1 MLEPT
6 IHSQYLLSIT
16 AANEPHKLL
25 AENSK
30 HSEIP
35 HTFMIDGKF
44 QQMTT
49 TQMLLA
55 QIPNKIIHS
64 CNALP

>member
-6 IHSQYLLSIT
+6 IHPQYLLSIT
-16 AANEPHKLL
+16 AANKPHKFL

-49 TQMLLA
+49 THMLLA
-55 QIPNKIIHS
+55 
-64 CNALP
+64 